1 MAAATASKQPWNV
14 ILENIFVVS
23 SEDANVPSGKVY
35 KVLNRK
41 EKRFIVNKNGQRVLL
56 DEVILKWESRD
67 EVVLLVKVVSSVLP
81 SIEPAQVYRVYDD
94 AINDERYILDN
105 NNERVLFDKNI
116 FKWEVI

>member
-67 EVVLLVKVVSSVLP
+67 EVLMIVKVVSSVLQ
-81 SIEPAQVYRVYDD
+81 SIEQGEVYRYTTMPCMMS
-94 AINDERYILDN
+94 AISWTTITKRLLLKGISSNGR
-105 NNERVLFDKNI
+105 
-116 FKWEVI
+116 